1 MHKRMF
7 NGLYSWIQLHFW
19 WNSSRISTLFCK
31 IPTGEVEKH
40 QINTTVIIDIST
52 EAFSIR
58 ILSGI
63 FQEFFKNSH
72 RNSDWIPIGKA
83 AIMKESRKIG
93 KIQTLAYLLK
103 MKLQLQ
109 PKRLE
114 WRSSWFFQYE
124 QCEASVNSWMNC
136 CIKDEQFFCPKLVS
150 LLFFPNSEKSTF
162 T

>member
-1 MHKRMF
+1 M
-7 NGLYSWIQLHFW
+7 
-19 WNSSRISTLFCK
+19 
-31 IPTGEVEKH
+31 
-40 QINTTVIIDIST
+40 IIDIST

-150 LLFFPNSEKSTF
+150 LLFFHQILRNWRLHKQNNLLLHRRIRRRTKKWSFLTCSWRF
-162 T
+162 L